1 MCDNDKQIE
10 NLEITRNI
18 YRLRFTAMENEL
30 DIKLNNNNIAQSK
43 IQFSLDSPTH
53 LVIAFVQCGHTYPIT
68 AVASTVTYR

>member
-1 MCDNDKQIE
+1 
-10 NLEITRNI
+10 
-18 YRLRFTAMENEL
+18 MENEL